1 MQQFKN
7 GIKRLRVANAPE
19 GIEQLPFTLL
29 SRSRDNGVG
38 SLETWIVRDW
48 EAPMRHYF
56 DGVGATVRD
65 IIDLDLEEGFV
76 ELLRSSRPQHKN
88 GS

>member
-1 MQQFKN
+1 MDITNRSAQR
-7 GIKRLRVANAPE
+7 IADSYAR
-19 GIEQLPFTLL
+19 IEDVY
-29 SRSRDNGVG
+29 RHRDNGVG

-65 IIDLDLEEGFV
+65 VIDLDLEEGFV
-76 ELLRSSRPQHKN
+76 ELLRSSRPEYKN